1 MRYVN
6 GKTGEKM
13 EALDKQFGI
22 TDAGSTVE
30 AEIRAGITTFLT
42 MAYILLV
49 NPSMLAGT
57 GIGFENALFA
67 TAIAAFVG
75 CTVMGLWA
83 NLPFALAPGMGL
95 NAYFTFA
102 VVGAMGV
109 AWEVALAAVF
119 IEGLIFLVISLPQVG
134 WRTEMINSIPTDL
147 KIATGAGIGMFLA
160 LIGLEETG
168 IVVNN
173 GVTLVDLGAHA
184 SWTHQSGE
192 LIALVGLIAIAGM
205 MARGMNGAIIYGI
218 AGMSVL
224 AWIMGTDAIG
234 MPVTDPY
241 NMLGNADMVVV
252 YGNDAVEA
260 VPHWACA
267 ADWWMVPEGASH
279 GTSVTWDDGTEV
291 CLYAATDVSVIVNAA
306 AGWGDPVAIAPE
318 IGFGEGKMFSTEA
331 LTATGAVGSA
341 LSALGDIGSDGGTSI
356 GDFIL
361 IMIAFMFV
369 DIFDTAGTLY
379 SVGRA
384 AGYVDEND
392 ELQNSDEAFMSDAA
406 ATIVGAMVGTS
417 TTTTYIESAA
427 GVEEGGKTGLT
438 AVTVGVLML
447 SGLFMSGLFKA
458 IPQFAMATALV
469 VVGALM
475 MKQVADID
483 WGNSEI
489 AIPAFLTMVLMPF
502 TFSIADGIAWGIIS
516 YVAIQMIA
524 GKAKDINVVM
534 WTLFA
539 LMSMFY
545 LGPGEHTTFEWIV
558 STIGL

>member
-1 MRYVN
+1 
-6 GKTGEKM
+6 M

-57 GIGFENALFA
+57 GIGFDNALFA

-119 IEGLIFLVISLPQVG
+119 VEGIIFMIISLPQVG

-218 AGMSVL
+218 AGMSIV
-224 AWIMGTDAIG
+224 AWAMGSMD
-234 MPVTDPY
+234 MPVSDPY
-241 NMLGNADMVVV
+241 NALGNADMVVV
-252 YGNDAVEA
+252 YGNDAIEA

-279 GTSVTWDDGTEV
+279 GTSVTWDDGTVV
-291 CLYAATDVSVIVNAA
+291 CLYPGTDVSVIVNAA
-306 AGWGDPVAIAPE
+306 SGWGSDTVAAPALGD
-318 IGFGEGKMFSTEA
+318 ILTTDA
-331 LTATGAVGSA
+331 LTATGAVGA
-341 LSALGDIGSDGGTSI
+341 AIMDGLGDIGADGGTSI

-406 ATIVGAMVGTS
+406 ATIVGALVGTS

-447 SGLFMSGLFKA
+447 SGLFLSGLFQA

-489 AIPAFLTMVLMPF
+489 AVPAFLTMVLMPF

-516 YVAIQMIA
+516 YVAIQIIV
-524 GKAKDINVVM
+524 GKAKDVNVVM

-545 LGPGEHTTFEWIV
+545 LGPGEHTTFEWLV
-558 STIGL
+558 DTIGL